1 MMEHTVAQL
10 RGQMDADTLDAEE
23 LVEWSLTR
31 IHELDGHLNAM
42 IEHNPDAAS
51 IAQAADT
58 TRRDGGATGLLH
70 GIPVILK
77 DNIATKDRMQTTA
90 GSLAMV
96 DGVPNRDAFI
106 VERLRKAGA
115 VILGKANLSEWANI
129 RSRYSV
135 SGWSGRGGQTVNPY
149 QVDRNPSGS
158 SSGSGVAV
166 AASYAPVAVGT
177 ETNGSIVSPSG
188 ANGIVGIK
196 PTVGLVSRSG
206 IIPISHFQDTAG
218 PMATCVADAAALLTV
233 IAGDDPTDPAQTQTG
248 DVVGPAYPTRP
259 RDWTPGI
266 DYTRFLD
273 ADGLK
278 GARIGVLRP
287 DSSDR
292 PPVDALYATALAAL
306 RDAGAELVDGLEL
319 AHAKELGSSPSI
331 LHVMLWDLKTDL
343 ANYLREYVDPAFPI
357 QSLADVIAFNREH
370 ADQELPWFGQ
380 DLFEM
385 AAITGELDDPEYI
398 RMVTDVQR
406 WGRAEGIDALLRE
419 HTLDALVAP
428 TNLPA
433 AKIDLVNGDRG
444 SGGSSTASAVAG
456 YPIVTVPSG
465 YVAGL
470 PVGLSFMG
478 TAYAEPTL
486 IRLAYAYER
495 ATQVRR
501 EPTYADPG
509 ILPPG

>member
-1 MMEHTVAQL
+1 MEHTVAQL
-10 RGQMDADTLDAEE
+10 RAQMDADTLDAEE
-23 LVEWSLTR
+23 LVDWSLNR
-31 IHELDGHLNAM
+31 IHELDGSLNAM
-42 IEHNPDAAS
+42 IELNPDATDLAR
-51 IAQAADT
+51 AADSA
-58 TRRDGGATGLLH
+58 RRDGAATGPLH

-77 DNIATKDRMQTTA
+77 DNIATHDRMQTTA

-115 VILGKANLSEWANI
+115 VIVGKANLSEWANI

-149 QVDRNPSGS
+149 QLDRNPSGS

-196 PTVGLVSRSG
+196 PTIGLVSRSG

-233 IAGDDPTDPAQTQTG
+233 IAGDDPTDPAQMQDG
-248 DVVGPAYPTRP
+248 QVAGPAYPTRP
-259 RDWTPGI
+259 AGWTPGI

-273 ADGLK
+273 RDGLR

-287 DSSDR
+287 ESSER
-292 PPVDALYATALAAL
+292 PPVDALYASTLQVL
-306 RDAGAELVDGLEL
+306 RDAGAELIEGLEL
-319 AHAKELGSSPSI
+319 PRAKEMGSSSFI
-331 LHVMLWDLKTDL
+331 LQVMLWDLKTDL

-357 QSLADVIAFNREH
+357 RSVDDVVAFNREH
-370 ADQELPWFGQ
+370 ADREMPWFGQ
-380 DLFEM
+380 DLFEL
-385 AAITGELDDPEYI
+385 AAMTGELDDPEYI
-398 RMVTDVQR
+398 HMVTEVQK
-406 WGRAEGIDALLRE
+406 WGRAEGIDALLGE

-433 AKIDLVNGDRG
+433 ARIDLVNGDRA
-444 SGGSSTASAVAG
+444 SGGSSTASAIAG
-456 YPIVTVPSG
+456 YPIVTVPAG

-470 PVGLSFMG
+470 PVGVSFLG

-486 IRLAYAYER
+486 IRLAYAFER
-495 ATQVRR
+495 ATQARR